1 MCSRGRQARA
11 CSSTIG
17 SPARRR
23 SPFQTCQRAPP
34 TVRIEMDG
42 YQPWITT
49 VRVNAG
55 DQTRVA
61 ASFERQ

>member
-1 MCSRGRQARA
+1 
-11 CSSTIG
+11 
-17 SPARRR
+17 
-23 SPFQTCQRAPP
+23 
-34 TVRIEMDG
+34 VRIEMDG

-61 ASFERQ
+61 ASLERKENQ